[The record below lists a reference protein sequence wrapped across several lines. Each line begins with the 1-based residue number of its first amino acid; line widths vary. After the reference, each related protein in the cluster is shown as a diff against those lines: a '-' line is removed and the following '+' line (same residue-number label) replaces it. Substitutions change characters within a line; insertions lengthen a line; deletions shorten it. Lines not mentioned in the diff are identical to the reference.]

1 MDYPSEKFSRPLRDA
16 RFPAEH
22 AGIKAAGGWGR
33 ACGGRMATGKAAS
46 LRRCSAFGNAWFLG
60 DDGSRRMAAMNRQM

>member
-22 AGIKAAGGWGR
+22 PGVKAAGGSGPR
-33 ACGGRMATGKAAS
+33 
-46 LRRCSAFGNAWFLG
+46 LRRSDG
-60 DDGSRRMAAMNRQM
+60 DEVSRPVASMFRFRERMVSRR